1 MFGTFKIFLT
11 GPDQVFH
18 ISGINS
24 LNKWVR
30 FHIWQ
35 DDIFND
41 PAISYCGVFTGA
53 CWKVYF
59 VKPVIEIF
67 AKQKRTMT
75 GIFQGRQLFL
85 KKTGCFFVI
94 LLCSGTGKK
103 SGMRTENSR
112 LSSWLMRFIWQHHK
126 WSRDR

>member
-1 MFGTFKIFLT
+1 MFGTFTIFLT

-67 AKQKRTMT
+67 AKAKKDNDWNLS
-75 GIFQGRQLFL
+75 GPPALFEKDGLFL
-85 KKTGCFFVI
+85 CNPS
-94 LLCSGTGKK
+94 LLRNG
-103 SGMRTENSR
+103 
-112 LSSWLMRFIWQHHK
+112 
-126 WSRDR
+126 

>member
-1 MFGTFKIFLT
+1 MTKLVVGLGNPGSKYHETRHNVGFMAIDLMAKELGLTFSEERTFKAEVASTFLN
-11 GPDQVFH
+11 GE
-18 ISGINS
+18 
-24 LNKWVR
+24 
-30 FHIWQ
+30 
-35 DDIFND
+35 
-41 PAISYCGVFTGA
+41 
-53 CWKVYF
+53 KVYF

-103 SGMRTENSR
+103 SSMYT
-112 LSSWLMRFIWQHHK
+112 
-126 WSRDR
+126 